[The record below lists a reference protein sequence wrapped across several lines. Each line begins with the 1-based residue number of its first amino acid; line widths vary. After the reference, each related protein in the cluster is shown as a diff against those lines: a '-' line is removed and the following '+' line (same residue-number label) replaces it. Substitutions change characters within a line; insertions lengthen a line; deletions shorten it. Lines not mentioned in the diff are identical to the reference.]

1 MYHVK
6 LLEKGQSMD
15 YLKEAEKY
23 EKKAEAQYLDYQ
35 TNGSPSTLRSY
46 ERNRDIAHAF
56 RLAASGSLIEQDLSN
71 IKARLMCI
79 NTEDEPQNVISAV
92 KRLQE
97 YINQ

>member
-1 MYHVK
+1 
-6 LLEKGQSMD
+6 MD

-23 EKKAEAQYLDYQ
+23 QQKADAQYLDYQ

-56 RLAASGSLIEQDLSN
+56 RLAASGSLIECDLSN
-71 IKARLMCI
+71 IKARLLCI
-79 NTEDEPQNVISAV
+79 NIDDEPEMVVRAV

>member
-1 MYHVK
+1 
-6 LLEKGQSMD
+6 MD

-23 EKKAEAQYLDYQ
+23 EQKAEAQYLDYQ

-56 RLAASGSLIEQDLSN
+56 RLASSGSLIERDLSN
-71 IKARLMCI
+71 IKARLLCI
-79 NTEDEPQNVISAV
+79 NTDDEPERVVSAV
-92 KRLQE
+92 KSLQN

>member
-1 MYHVK
+1 
-6 LLEKGQSMD
+6 MD

-23 EKKAEAQYLDYQ
+23 QQKADAQYFDYQ

-56 RLAASGSLIEQDLSN
+56 RLAASGSLLECDLSN
-71 IKARLMCI
+71 IKSRLLCI
-79 NTEDEPQNVISAV
+79 NTDDEPERVVSAV

>member
-1 MYHVK
+1 
-6 LLEKGQSMD
+6 MD

-23 EKKAEAQYLDYQ
+23 EAKAEAQYLDYQ
-35 TNGSPSTLRSY
+35 TNGSPSTYRSY

-56 RLAASGSLIEQDLSN
+56 RLAANTELIQRDLCY
-71 IKARLMCI
+71 IKAELLSI
-79 NTEDEPQNVISAV
+79 NTNYEQQVISAV

>member
-1 MYHVK
+1 
-6 LLEKGQSMD
+6 MD

-23 EKKAEAQYLDYQ
+23 ERKAEAQYLDYQ

-46 ERNRDIAHAF
+46 ERNRDIARAF
-56 RLAASGSLIEQDLSN
+56 SLAANTELIQRDLSY
-71 IKARLMCI
+71 IKAELLSI
-79 NTEDEPQNVISAV
+79 NTNDEPQKVISAV

>member
-1 MYHVK
+1 
-6 LLEKGQSMD
+6 MD

-23 EKKAEAQYLDYQ
+23 QQKADAQYLDYQ

-56 RLAASGSLIEQDLSN
+56 ILAASGSLIEQDLSN
-71 IKARLMCI
+71 IRARLMCI
-79 NTEDEPQNVISAV
+79 NTEDEPQKVIRAV

>member
-1 MYHVK
+1 
-6 LLEKGQSMD
+6 MD

-23 EKKAEAQYLDYQ
+23 QQKADEQYLDYQ

-56 RLAASGSLIEQDLSN
+56 RLASSGSLIERDLSN
-71 IKARLMCI
+71 IKARLLCI
-79 NTEDEPQNVISAV
+79 NTDDEPQNIISAI

>member
-1 MYHVK
+1 
-6 LLEKGQSMD
+6 MD

-23 EKKAEAQYLDYQ
+23 ERKADAQYYDYQ
-35 TNGSPSTLRSY
+35 MSGNPSTLRSC

-56 RLAASGSLIEQDLSN
+56 ILAASGSLIEQDLSN
-71 IKARLMCI
+71 IKARLLCI
-79 NTEDEPQNVISAV
+79 NTDDEPQNVISAV